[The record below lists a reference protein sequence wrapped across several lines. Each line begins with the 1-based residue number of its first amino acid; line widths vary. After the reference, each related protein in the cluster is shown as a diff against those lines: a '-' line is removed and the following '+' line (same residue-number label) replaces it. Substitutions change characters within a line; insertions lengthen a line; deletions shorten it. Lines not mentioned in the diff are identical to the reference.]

1 MVTLARLSHLSKP
14 WLLLGSLS
22 LCCCLSLIVLWQ
34 QHGGMPV
41 QTWLLPADSL
51 SLEALVIQAN
61 VLPRLAMAMLAG
73 GVLAV
78 CGVLLQQLTRNS

>member
-51 SLEALVIQAN
+51 SLEALVIQVN
-61 VLPRLAMAMLAG
+61 FFPFFFIAM
-73 GVLAV
+73 
-78 CGVLLQQLTRNS
+78 